1 MKWKNIFYSSLIT
14 ILVYFIP
21 DNNVKSDVDTVNDEE
36 TSTTTEVKMFS
47 EANANSS
54 TESDRFVGSNGIPFT
69 PKSRKK
75 RSLSSENVVE
85 LMIVADKKMAD
96 YHGEELHSYILTL
109 MSIVSARAAFEILYV

>member
-1 MKWKNIFYSSLIT
+1 MS
-14 ILVYFIP
+14 
-21 DNNVKSDVDTVNDEE
+21 E
-36 TSTTTEVKMFS
+36 T
-47 EANANSS
+47 NASSS
-54 TESDRFVGSNGIPFT
+54 TENDRFFSSNDKPLI

-109 MSIVSARAAFEILYV
+109 MSIVSVLEILSYLIRV